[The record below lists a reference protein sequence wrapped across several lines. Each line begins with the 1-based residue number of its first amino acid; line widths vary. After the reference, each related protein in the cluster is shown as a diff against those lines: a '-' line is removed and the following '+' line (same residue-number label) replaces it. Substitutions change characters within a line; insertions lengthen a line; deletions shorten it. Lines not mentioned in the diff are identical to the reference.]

1 MLNSVFVG
9 RVPMAILVIAASVA
23 PIWLLDFRPSDA
35 SLVEGPIEQAA
46 PIEQAV
52 PAKLA
57 APVEQAVPPAPPE
70 ITGPIPID
78 RKIRIGR
85 GDTLMGLLIE
95 AGVERIEAYNAIEA
109 LRLHFDPRR
118 LRPEHEIV
126 VGFEKENE
134 AAEAETF
141 TGLAIRPDRVVEY
154 AVRRTGDGKFS
165 AGKSVK
171 EVERTL
177 VRAQGVI
184 RSSLYLSAVEAGV
197 PAGVLEELVRI
208 YSWDVDFQRSIQPD
222 DRFDVMYER
231 FFTRD
236 GTHARD
242 GDIIYANLVLQGD
255 ENPLYRHTLAGGGA
269 DYFDGKGKSARKT
282 LMRTPINGARLS
294 SGYGV
299 RRHPILGFNKMH
311 RGVDF
316 AAPTGTPIYAAG
328 DGTIVYRGR
337 NGAYGNYIR
346 IRHNSEFS
354 TAYAHLSRF
363 NRRARNGQ
371 RIKQGQIIGYVGSTG
386 RSTGPHLHY
395 EILRRGRQTNP
406 MRVKMPS
413 GRNLKGEELAR
424 FRTERARIEE
434 EFAGLTITRKVV
446 SAD

>member
-1 MLNSVFVG
+1 MLNSVFFG
-9 RVPMAILVIAASVA
+9 RVPTAIAVIAASVL

-35 SLVEGPIEQAA
+35 SLVEGPIELEHSA
-46 PIEQAV
+46 PVKQ
-52 PAKLA
+52 A
-57 APVEQAVPPAPPE
+57 APVEQAVPPAPPTPPE
-70 ITGPIPID
+70 VASPIPVN
-78 RKIRIGR
+78 RKIRISR
-85 GDTLMGLLIE
+85 GDTLMGLMIE
-95 AGVERIEAYNAIEA
+95 AGVERIDAYNAIEA
-109 LRLHFDPRR
+109 LRMHFDPRR

-126 VGFEKENE
+126 VGFRKENE
-134 AAEAETF
+134 AADAETF
-141 TGLAIRPDRVVEY
+141 TGFTIRPDRAVEY
-154 AVRRTGDGKFS
+154 AVRRTGGGKFS
-165 AGKSVK
+165 AEKSVK

-177 VRAQGVI
+177 VRAEGVI

-197 PAGVLEELVRI
+197 PAGVLQELVRI

-222 DRFDVMYER
+222 DRFDLMYER
-231 FFTRD
+231 FLAKD
-236 GTHARD
+236 GTHVRD
-242 GDIIYANLVLQGD
+242 GEIIYANLVLQGD
-255 ENPLYRHTLAGGGA
+255 DHPLYRHTLAGEGA
-269 DYFDGKGKSARKT
+269 DYFDDKGKSARKA

-328 DGTIVYRGR
+328 DGTIIYRGR

-346 IRHNSEFS
+346 IRHNSEYS
-354 TAYAHLSRF
+354 TAYAHLSKF

-371 RIKQGQIIGYVGSTG
+371 RVKQGQIIGYVGSTG

-406 MRVKMPS
+406 MRVRMPS

-434 EFAGLTITRKVV
+434 EFAGLTITRKAA

>member
-1 MLNSVFVG
+1 
-9 RVPMAILVIAASVA
+9 MAIVVIVASVL

-35 SLVEGPIEQAA
+35 SLVEGPIELEHSTPVIA
-46 PIEQAV
+46 
-52 PAKLA
+52 A

-70 ITGPIPID
+70 ATGPIPIN
-78 RKIRIGR
+78 RKIRISR
-85 GDTLMGLLIE
+85 GDTLMGLMIE

-109 LRLHFDPRR
+109 LRMHFDPRR

-126 VGFEKENE
+126 VSFEKENE

-141 TGLAIRPDRVVEY
+141 TGLVIRPDRAVEY
-154 AVRRTGDGKFS
+154 IVRRTGGGQFS
-165 AGKSVK
+165 AEKSVK

-177 VRAQGVI
+177 VRAEGVI

-197 PAGVLEELVRI
+197 PAGVLQELVRI

-222 DRFDVMYER
+222 DRFDLMYER
-231 FFTRD
+231 FLAKD
-236 GTHARD
+236 GTHVRD
-242 GDIIYANLVLQGD
+242 GEIIYANLVLQGD
-255 ENPLYRHTLAGGGA
+255 EHPLYRYTLAGESA
-269 DYFDGKGKSARKT
+269 DYFDGRGRSARKA

-328 DGTIVYRGR
+328 DGTVVYRGR

-346 IRHNSEFS
+346 IRHNSEYS
-354 TAYAHLSRF
+354 TAYAHLSKF

-371 RIKQGQIIGYVGSTG
+371 RVKQGQIIGYVGSTG

-406 MRVKMPS
+406 MRVRMPS
-413 GRNLKGEELAR
+413 GRNLKAEELAR
-424 FRTERARIEE
+424 FQAERARIEQK
-434 EFAGLTITRKVV
+434 FAGLTITRK
-446 SAD
+446 AAFAE

>member
-9 RVPMAILVIAASVA
+9 RVPLAIAVIAASVL

-35 SLVEGPIEQAA
+35 SLIEGPVERVAAIEHS
-46 PIEQAV
+46 
-52 PAKLA
+52 

-85 GDTLMGLLIE
+85 GDTLMGLMIE
-95 AGVERIEAYNAIEA
+95 AGVERVEAYNAIEA
-109 LRLHFDPRR
+109 LRVHFDPRR
-118 LRPEHEIV
+118 LRPEHEVIV
-126 VGFEKENE
+126 SFEKKNE

-141 TGLAIRPDRVVEY
+141 AGLTLRPDRAVEY

-165 AGKSVK
+165 ADKSVR

-177 VRAQGVI
+177 VRAEGVI

-197 PAGVLEELVRI
+197 PAGVLQELVRI

-231 FFTRD
+231 FFTKNGTHVRD
-236 GTHARD
+236 GE
-242 GDIIYANLVLQGD
+242 IIYANLVLQGD
-255 ENPLYRHTLAGGGA
+255 ENPLYRHTLADKSV
-269 DYFDGKGKSARKT
+269 DYFDDKGKSARKT

-299 RRHPILGFNKMH
+299 RRHPILGFNKLH

-316 AAPTGTPIYAAG
+316 AAPAGTPIYAAG
-328 DGTIVYRGR
+328 DGTIVHRGR
-337 NGAYGNYIR
+337 NGAYGNYVR
-346 IRHNSEFS
+346 IRHNSEYS

-371 RIKQGQIIGYVGSTG
+371 RVKQGQIIGYVGSTG

-413 GRNLKGEELAR
+413 GKSLTGEELAR
-424 FRTERARIEE
+424 FRTGRARIEE
-434 EFAGLTITRKVV
+434 EFAGLTITRKAV
-446 SAD
+446 SAE

>member
-1 MLNSVFVG
+1 
-9 RVPMAILVIAASVA
+9 MAIAVIAASVL

-35 SLVEGPIEQAA
+35 SLVEGPVVLEHSAPVIE
-46 PIEQAV
+46 
-52 PAKLA
+52 A

-70 ITGPIPID
+70 AAGPIPID
-78 RKIRIGR
+78 RKIRISR
-85 GDTLMGLLIE
+85 GDTLMGLMIE

-109 LRLHFDPRR
+109 LRTHFDPRR
-118 LRPEHEIV
+118 LRPDHEIV
-126 VGFEKENE
+126 VSFEKENE

-141 TGLAIRPDRVVEY
+141 TGLVIRPDRAVEY
-154 AVRRTGDGKFS
+154 AVRRTGDGQFS
-165 AGKSVK
+165 AGKSVT

-177 VRAQGVI
+177 VRAEGVI

-197 PAGVLEELVRI
+197 PAGVLQELVRI

-231 FFTRD
+231 FLAKD
-236 GTHARD
+236 GTHVRD
-242 GDIIYANLVLQGD
+242 GEIIYANLVLQGD
-255 ENPLYRHTLAGGGA
+255 EHPLYRHTLADGSA
-269 DYFDGKGKSARKT
+269 DHFDGKGKSARKA

-311 RGVDF
+311 QGVDF

-328 DGTIVYRGR
+328 DGTVVYRGR

-346 IRHNSEFS
+346 IRHNSEYS

-371 RIKQGQIIGYVGSTG
+371 RVKQGQIIGYVGSTG

-406 MRVKMPS
+406 MRVRMPS

-424 FRTERARIEE
+424 FQAERARIEE
-434 EFAGLTITRKVV
+434 KFAGLTVTRKTV